1 MVPLGCASEAGIL
14 KWWHTTFAHTFVC
27 TQPQNA
33 KILLENIY
41 ADENVFFRIPSNL
54 LLFNK
59 NFVKLNACVSNLF
72 YGHLFKR
79 IIISCSE
86 SKMFQNWCKQ
96 LRRLIEGSNESVGPY
111 MFEGFEFWNLRL
123 GVGGRANTI
132 YRGIFSEEYYS
143 PFFGLLGWPIK
154 NQKKPIQSS
163 N

>member
-1 MVPLGCASEAGIL
+1 MVPLGCASKAGIL

-59 NFVKLNACVSNLF
+59 NFVKLNSGESNLL

-79 IIISCSE
+79 IIIFSLNVNCSKPE
-86 SKMFQNWCKQ
+86 V
-96 LRRLIEGSNESVGPY
+96 SNSG
-111 MFEGFEFWNLRL
+111 
-123 GVGGRANTI
+123 
-132 YRGIFSEEYYS
+132 
-143 PFFGLLGWPIK
+143 GLLKAQMKTWDLMVGFIYTFSYSLLST
-154 NQKKPIQSS
+154 SS
-163 N
+163 ILE